1 LKSTFSKKER
11 SALNLLFWP
20 FGIGAMST
28 ATRFPEIRDQLN
40 INNGTFG
47 TYLSLGAIG
56 GVVAFILVGHL
67 VHSVGVKPIVFLAA
81 TGLFVSLGVVPHI
94 QNAIYW
100 LVINILIA
108 FFWVSFHIA
117 NNAQAIHRQEEVG
130 ELILPKLHGL
140 WSLGALLTSI
150 LAIVITPYVTLAWH
164 IGIVVVSMWVLTML
178 GVVKS
183 TPYFIKKNEEA
194 DAFPNLSP
202 IGIAKT
208 FKFQPIIVLAMV
220 LAMQIE
226 FSIQDWSAIYAKDT
240 INMSASSSIYGYAVF
255 ISAMIILRFNAR
267 KLAARWSERELIT
280 KLPILGGVG
289 FAVCISLGT
298 WLSETNRILGFIV
311 ALVGF
316 ALAGFGSSILAPTIF
331 AISFRKTSLPSSVV
345 VAQLGLTQTIATF
358 IAKVIIAWVAQATSV
373 TVALMIPALMLLA
386 TAKFANLGKDTKD

>member
-1 LKSTFSKKER
+1 
-11 SALNLLFWP
+11 
-20 FGIGAMST
+20 MST

-56 GVVAFILVGHL
+56 GVISFILVGHL
-67 VHSVGVKPIVFLAA
+67 VHSVGVKPIVLLAA
-81 TGLFVSLGVVPHI
+81 TGLFLSLGVVPHI
-94 QNAIYW
+94 QSPILW
-100 LVINILIA
+100 LIINILIA

-164 IGIVVVSMWVLTML
+164 IGIVVSIMWALTMY
-178 GVVKS
+178 GIMKS

-208 FKFQPIIVLAMV
+208 FKFQPVIVLAMV
-220 LAMQIE
+220 LAMQVE

-240 INMSASSSIYGYAVF
+240 IKMSASSSIYGYAVF
-255 ISAMIILRFNAR
+255 ISAMIVLRFNAK

-298 WLSETNRILGFIV
+298 WISESNRNLGFLV

-345 VAQLGLTQTIATF
+345 VAQIGLTQTIATF

-373 TVALMIPALMLLA
+373 TIALMIPALMLLA
-386 TAKFANLGKDTKD
+386 TTKFSHLGKESKD

>member
-1 LKSTFSKKER
+1 
-11 SALNLLFWP
+11 
-20 FGIGAMST
+20 MST

-56 GVVAFILVGHL
+56 GVISFILVGHL
-67 VHSVGVKPIVFLAA
+67 VHSIGVKPIVLVSAS
-81 TGLFVSLGVVPHI
+81 GLFLSIGLVPHI
-94 QNAIYW
+94 QRPIYW
-100 LVINILIA
+100 LVLSILIA

-140 WSLGALLTSI
+140 WSLGALITSI
-150 LAIVITPYVTLAWH
+150 LAIAITPYVSLAWH
-164 IGIVVVSMWVLTML
+164 IDVVVIVMWALTMY
-178 GVVKS
+178 GIIKS

-194 DAFPNLSP
+194 DSFPNLSP

-208 FKFQPIIVLAMV
+208 FKFQPVIVIAMV
-220 LAMQIE
+220 LAMQTE
-226 FSIQDWSAIYAKDT
+226 FSIQDWSAIYVKDSLK
-240 INMSASSSIYGYAVF
+240 MSASTSIWGYAVF
-255 ISAMIILRFNAR
+255 ISAMIILRFNAKR
-267 KLAARWSERELIT
+267 MAAKWSERELIT

-298 WLSETNRILGFIV
+298 WISETNRVLGFIV

-316 ALAGFGSSILAPTIF
+316 ALAGFGSSILAPTLF

-345 VAQLGLTQTIATF
+345 VAQIGLTQTISTF

-386 TAKFANLGKDTKD
+386 TTKFSHLGKDTKD

>member
-1 LKSTFSKKER
+1 
-11 SALNLLFWP
+11 
-20 FGIGAMST
+20 MST
-28 ATRFPEIRDQLN
+28 ATRFPEIRDQLD

-56 GVVAFILVGHL
+56 GVISFILVGHL
-67 VHSVGVKPIVFLAA
+67 VHSIGVKPIVSFSA
-81 TGLFVSLGVVPHI
+81 TGLFLSIGLVPHI
-94 QNAIYW
+94 QKPIYW
-100 LVINILIA
+100 LVLSILTA

-140 WSLGALLTSI
+140 WSLGALITSI
-150 LAIVITPYVTLAWH
+150 LAIAITPYVTLAWH
-164 IGIVVVSMWVLTML
+164 IDVVVIAMWALTMY
-178 GVVKS
+178 GIIKS

-208 FKFQPIIVLAMV
+208 FKFQPVIVIAMV
-220 LAMQIE
+220 LAMQTE
-226 FSIQDWSAIYAKDT
+226 FSIQDWSAIYVKDSLK
-240 INMSASSSIYGYAVF
+240 MSASTSIWGYAVF
-255 ISAMIILRFNAR
+255 ISAMIILRFNAKR
-267 KLAARWSERELIT
+267 MVAKWSERELIT

-289 FAVCISLGT
+289 FAVCILLGT

-386 TAKFANLGKDTKD
+386 TTKFSHLGKDTKD

>member
-1 LKSTFSKKER
+1 LKTTFSKQER
-11 SALNLLFWP
+11 RALNLLFWP

-56 GVVAFILVGHL
+56 GVISFILVGHL

-81 TGLFVSLGVVPHI
+81 TGLFVSLGLVPHI
-94 QNAIYW
+94 QNPIIW
-100 LVINILIA
+100 LIVNILIA

-140 WSLGALLTSI
+140 WSLGALITSI

-164 IGIVVVSMWVLTML
+164 IDVVVSIMWAFTMF
-178 GVVKS
+178 GIIKS

-202 IGIAKT
+202 IGIART
-208 FKFQPIIVLAMV
+208 FKFQPVIVIAMV
-220 LAMQIE
+220 LAMQTE
-226 FSIQDWSAIYAKDT
+226 FSTQDWSAIYVKDSLK
-240 INMSASSSIYGYAVF
+240 MSASTSIWGYAVF
-255 ISAMIILRFNAR
+255 ISAMIILRFNAKR
-267 KLAARWSERELIT
+267 MAAKWSERELLT

-298 WLSETNRILGFIV
+298 WLSGSNRILGFVV

-358 IAKVIIAWVAQATSV
+358 LAKVVISWVAQATSV
-373 TVALMIPALMLLA
+373 TVALMIPALMLIA
-386 TAKFANLGKDTKD
+386 TTKFANLGKESKD

>member
-1 LKSTFSKKER
+1 
-11 SALNLLFWP
+11 
-20 FGIGAMST
+20 MST

-56 GVVAFILVGHL
+56 GVISFILVGHL
-67 VHSVGVKPIVFLAA
+67 VHSIGVKPIVFFSA
-81 TGLFVSLGVVPHI
+81 TGLFLSIGLVPHI
-94 QNAIYW
+94 QKPIYW
-100 LVINILIA
+100 LALSILTA

-140 WSLGALLTSI
+140 WSLGALITSI
-150 LAIVITPYVTLAWH
+150 LAIAITPYVTLAWH
-164 IGIVVVSMWVLTML
+164 IDVVVIAMWALTMY
-178 GVVKS
+178 GIIKS

-208 FKFQPIIVLAMV
+208 FKFQPVIVIAMV
-220 LAMQIE
+220 LAMQTE
-226 FSIQDWSAIYAKDT
+226 FSIQDWSAIYVKDSLK
-240 INMSASSSIYGYAVF
+240 MSASTSIWGYAVF
-255 ISAMIILRFNAR
+255 ISAMIILRFNAKR
-267 KLAARWSERELIT
+267 MAAKWSERELIT

-358 IAKVIIAWVAQATSV
+358 IAKVVIAWVAQATSV

-386 TAKFANLGKDTKD
+386 TTKFSHLGKDTKD

>member
-1 LKSTFSKKER
+1 
-11 SALNLLFWP
+11 
-20 FGIGAMST
+20 MST

-56 GVVAFILVGHL
+56 GVISFILVGHL

-81 TGLFVSLGVVPHI
+81 TGLFVSLGLVPHI
-94 QNAIYW
+94 QNPIIW
-100 LVINILIA
+100 LIVNILIA

-140 WSLGALLTSI
+140 WSLGALITSI

-164 IGIVVVSMWVLTML
+164 IDVVVSIMWAFTMF
-178 GVVKS
+178 GIIKS

-202 IGIAKT
+202 IGIART
-208 FKFQPIIVLAMV
+208 FQFQPVIVIAMV
-220 LAMQIE
+220 LAMQTE
-226 FSIQDWSAIYAKDT
+226 FSTQDWSAIYVKDSLK
-240 INMSASSSIYGYAVF
+240 MSASTSIWGYAVF
-255 ISAMIILRFNAR
+255 ISAMIILRFNAKR
-267 KLAARWSERELIT
+267 MAAKWSERELLT

-298 WLSETNRILGFIV
+298 WLSGSNRILGFVV

-358 IAKVIIAWVAQATSV
+358 LAKVVISWVAQATSV
-373 TVALMIPALMLLA
+373 TVALMIPALMLIA
-386 TAKFANLGKDTKD
+386 TTKFANLGKESKE

>member
-1 LKSTFSKKER
+1 
-11 SALNLLFWP
+11 
-20 FGIGAMST
+20 MST

-56 GVVAFILVGHL
+56 GVISFILVGHL
-67 VHSVGVKPIVFLAA
+67 VHSIGVKPIVSFSA
-81 TGLFVSLGVVPHI
+81 TGLFLSIGLVPHI
-94 QNAIYW
+94 QKPIYW
-100 LVINILIA
+100 LVLSILTA

-140 WSLGALLTSI
+140 WSLGALITSI
-150 LAIVITPYVTLAWH
+150 LAIAITPYVTLAWH
-164 IGIVVVSMWVLTML
+164 IDVLVTIMWALTMY
-178 GVVKS
+178 GIIKS

-208 FKFQPIIVLAMV
+208 FKFQPVIVIAMV
-220 LAMQIE
+220 LAMQTE
-226 FSIQDWSAIYAKDT
+226 FSIQDWSAIYVKDSLK
-240 INMSASSSIYGYAVF
+240 MSASTSIWGYAVF
-255 ISAMIILRFNAR
+255 ISAMIILRFNAKR
-267 KLAARWSERELIT
+267 MVAKWSERELIT

-289 FAVCISLGT
+289 FAVCILLGT

-386 TAKFANLGKDTKD
+386 TTKFSHLGKDTKD

>member
-1 LKSTFSKKER
+1 
-11 SALNLLFWP
+11 
-20 FGIGAMST
+20 MST
-28 ATRFPEIRDQLN
+28 ATRFPEIRDQLG

-67 VHSVGVKPIVFLAA
+67 VHSIGVKPIVTIAA
-81 TGLFVSLGVVPHI
+81 TGLFVSLGLVPHI
-94 QNAIYW
+94 QSPILW

-164 IGIVVVSMWVLTML
+164 IGVVVAIMWAFTMY

-226 FSIQDWSAIYAKDT
+226 FAIQDWSAIYAKDT

-255 ISAMIILRFNAR
+255 IGAMIILRFNAK

-298 WLSETNRILGFIV
+298 WISESNRILGFII

>member
-1 LKSTFSKKER
+1 
-11 SALNLLFWP
+11 
-20 FGIGAMST
+20 MST

-226 FSIQDWSAIYAKDT
+226 FAIQDWSAIYAKDT

-255 ISAMIILRFNAR
+255 ISAMIILRFNAK

-345 VAQLGLTQTIATF
+345 VAQLGLTQTIATL

-386 TAKFANLGKDTKD
+386 TAKFANLGRETKD

>member
-1 LKSTFSKKER
+1 
-11 SALNLLFWP
+11 
-20 FGIGAMST
+20 MST

-56 GVVAFILVGHL
+56 GVIAFILVGHL
-67 VHSVGVKPIVFLAA
+67 VHSIGVRPIIFISA
-81 TGLFVSLGVVPHI
+81 TGLFLSLGLVPHI
-94 QNAIYW
+94 QNAIFW
-100 LVINILIA
+100 LFVNILIA

-140 WSLGALLTSI
+140 WSLGALMTSI

-164 IGIVVVSMWVLTML
+164 IDVVVTIMWALTMY
-178 GVVKS
+178 GVIKS
-183 TPYFIKKNEEA
+183 TPYFIEKNEEA

-202 IGIAKT
+202 FKIAKT
-208 FKFQPIIVLAMV
+208 FKFQPVIVVAMV
-220 LAMQIE
+220 FAMQTE

-240 INMSASSSIYGYAVF
+240 IKMSSSSSIYGYAVF
-255 ISAMIILRFNAR
+255 ISAMIVLRFNA
-267 KLAARWSERELIT
+267 KWMAAKWSERELIT

-298 WLSETNRILGFIV
+298 WISQSNRVLGFIV
-311 ALVGF
+311 AMVGF
-316 ALAGFGSSILAPTIF
+316 ALAGFGSSILAPTLF

-345 VAQLGLTQTIATF
+345 VAQIGLTQTIATF

-386 TAKFANLGKDTKD
+386 TTKFAHLGKETKD

>member
-1 LKSTFSKKER
+1 
-11 SALNLLFWP
+11 
-20 FGIGAMST
+20 MST
-28 ATRFPEIRDQLN
+28 ATRFPEIRDQLD

-56 GVVAFILVGHL
+56 GVISFILVGHL
-67 VHSVGVKPIVFLAA
+67 VHSIGVKPIVSFSA
-81 TGLFVSLGVVPHI
+81 TGLFLSIGLVPHI
-94 QNAIYW
+94 QKPIYW
-100 LVINILIA
+100 LVLSILTA

-140 WSLGALLTSI
+140 WSLGALITSI
-150 LAIVITPYVTLAWH
+150 LAIAITPYVTLAWH
-164 IGIVVVSMWVLTML
+164 IDVVVIAMWALTMY
-178 GVVKS
+178 GIIKS

-208 FKFQPIIVLAMV
+208 FKFQPVIVIAMV
-220 LAMQIE
+220 LAMQTE
-226 FSIQDWSAIYAKDT
+226 FSIQDWSAIYVKDSLK
-240 INMSASSSIYGYAVF
+240 MSASTSIWGYAVF
-255 ISAMIILRFNAR
+255 ISAMIILRFNAKR
-267 KLAARWSERELIT
+267 MAAKWSERELIT

-386 TAKFANLGKDTKD
+386 TTKFSHLGKDSKD

>member
-1 LKSTFSKKER
+1 
-11 SALNLLFWP
+11 
-20 FGIGAMST
+20 MST

-56 GVVAFILVGHL
+56 GVISFILVGHL
-67 VHSVGVKPIVFLAA
+67 VHSIGVKPIVFFSA
-81 TGLFVSLGVVPHI
+81 TGLFLSIGLVPHI
-94 QNAIYW
+94 QKPIYW
-100 LVINILIA
+100 LVLSILTA

-140 WSLGALLTSI
+140 WSLGALITSI
-150 LAIVITPYVTLAWH
+150 LAIAITPYVTLAWH
-164 IGIVVVSMWVLTML
+164 IDVVVIAMWALTIY
-178 GVVKS
+178 GIIKS

-208 FKFQPIIVLAMV
+208 FKFQPVIVIAMV
-220 LAMQIE
+220 LAMQTE
-226 FSIQDWSAIYAKDT
+226 FSIQDWSAIYVKDSLK
-240 INMSASSSIYGYAVF
+240 MSASTSIWGYAVF
-255 ISAMIILRFNAR
+255 ISAMIILRFNAKR
-267 KLAARWSERELIT
+267 MVAKWSERELIT

-289 FAVCISLGT
+289 FAVCILLGT

-386 TAKFANLGKDTKD
+386 TTKFSHLGKDTKD

>member
-1 LKSTFSKKER
+1 LKTTFSKQER
-11 SALNLLFWP
+11 RALNLLFWP

-28 ATRFPEIRDQLN
+28 ATRFPEIRDQLD

-56 GVVAFILVGHL
+56 GVISFILVGHL
-67 VHSVGVKPIVFLAA
+67 VHSIGVKPIVVFAA
-81 TGLFVSLGVVPHI
+81 TGLFLALGLVPHI
-94 QNAIYW
+94 QSPILW

-140 WSLGALLTSI
+140 WSLGALITSI

-164 IGIVVVSMWVLTML
+164 IDVLVTIMWALTMY
-178 GVVKS
+178 GVFKS

-255 ISAMIILRFNAR
+255 ISAMIILRFNAK

-386 TAKFANLGKDTKD
+386 TAKFANLGKETKD

>member
-183 TPYFIKKNEEA
+183 TPYFIKKDVEA

-226 FSIQDWSAIYAKDT
+226 FAIQDWSAIYAKDT

-255 ISAMIILRFNAR
+255 ISAMIILRFNAK

>member
-1 LKSTFSKKER
+1 MKTTFSKQER
-11 SALNLLFWP
+11 RALNLLFWP

-28 ATRFPEIRDQLN
+28 ATRFPEIRDQLD

-56 GVVAFILVGHL
+56 GVISFILVGHL
-67 VHSVGVKPIVFLAA
+67 VHSIGVKPIVSFSA
-81 TGLFVSLGVVPHI
+81 TGLFLSIGLVPHI
-94 QNAIYW
+94 QKPIYW
-100 LVINILIA
+100 LVLSILTA

-140 WSLGALLTSI
+140 WSLGALITSI

-164 IGIVVVSMWVLTML
+164 IDVLVTIMWALTMY
-178 GVVKS
+178 GVFKS

-208 FKFQPIIVLAMV
+208 FKFQPVIVIAMV
-220 LAMQIE
+220 LAMQTE
-226 FSIQDWSAIYAKDT
+226 FSIQDWSAIYVKDSLK
-240 INMSASSSIYGYAVF
+240 MSASTSIWGYAVF
-255 ISAMIILRFNAR
+255 ISAMIILRFNAKR
-267 KLAARWSERELIT
+267 MVAKWSERELIT

-289 FAVCISLGT
+289 FAVCILLGT

-386 TAKFANLGKDTKD
+386 TTKFSHLGKDTKD

>member
-1 LKSTFSKKER
+1 
-11 SALNLLFWP
+11 
-20 FGIGAMST
+20 MST
-28 ATRFPEIRDQLN
+28 ATRFPEIRDQLG

-67 VHSVGVKPIVFLAA
+67 VHSIGVKPIVAIAA
-81 TGLFVSLGVVPHI
+81 TGLFVSLGLVPHI
-94 QNAIYW
+94 QSPILW

-164 IGIVVVSMWVLTML
+164 IGVVVAIMWAFTMY
-178 GVVKS
+178 GVVES
-183 TPYFIKKNEEA
+183 TPYFIKKNEES

-226 FSIQDWSAIYAKDT
+226 FAIQDWSAIYAKDT

-255 ISAMIILRFNAR
+255 ISAMIILRFNAK

-298 WLSETNRILGFIV
+298 WISESNRILGFII

-386 TAKFANLGKDTKD
+386 TAKFANLGKDTKG

>member
-1 LKSTFSKKER
+1 
-11 SALNLLFWP
+11 
-20 FGIGAMST
+20 MST

-56 GVVAFILVGHL
+56 GVIAFILVGHL
-67 VHSVGVKPIVFLAA
+67 VHSIGVRPIIFISA
-81 TGLFVSLGVVPHI
+81 TGLFLSLGLVPHI
-94 QNAIYW
+94 QNAIFW
-100 LVINILIA
+100 LFVNILIA

-140 WSLGALLTSI
+140 WSLGALMTSI

-164 IGIVVVSMWVLTML
+164 IDVVVTIMWALTMY
-178 GVVKS
+178 GVIKS
-183 TPYFIKKNEEA
+183 TPYFIEKNEEA

-202 IGIAKT
+202 FKIAKT
-208 FKFQPIIVLAMV
+208 FKFQPVIVVAMV
-220 LAMQIE
+220 FAMQTE
-226 FSIQDWSAIYAKDT
+226 FSIQDWSAIYVKDSLK
-240 INMSASSSIYGYAVF
+240 MSASTSIWGYAVF
-255 ISAMIILRFNAR
+255 ISAMIILRFNA
-267 KLAARWSERELIT
+267 KWMATKWSERELLT
-280 KLPILGGVG
+280 KLPVLGGVG

-298 WLSETNRILGFIV
+298 WISQSNRVLGFIV

-358 IAKVIIAWVAQATSV
+358 LAKVVISWVAQATSV

-386 TAKFANLGKDTKD
+386 TAKCANLGKATKD

>member
-1 LKSTFSKKER
+1 
-11 SALNLLFWP
+11 
-20 FGIGAMST
+20 MST

-56 GVVAFILVGHL
+56 GVISFILVGHL
-67 VHSVGVKPIVFLAA
+67 VHSIGVKPIVFFSA
-81 TGLFVSLGVVPHI
+81 TGLFLSIGLVPHI
-94 QNAIYW
+94 QKPIYW
-100 LVINILIA
+100 LVLSILTA

-140 WSLGALLTSI
+140 WSLGALITSI

-164 IGIVVVSMWVLTML
+164 IDVVVIAMWALTMY
-178 GVVKS
+178 GIIKS

-208 FKFQPIIVLAMV
+208 FKFQPVIVIAMV
-220 LAMQIE
+220 LAMQTE
-226 FSIQDWSAIYAKDT
+226 FSIQDWSAIYVKDSLK
-240 INMSASSSIYGYAVF
+240 MSASTSIWGYAVF
-255 ISAMIILRFNAR
+255 ISAMIILRFNAKR
-267 KLAARWSERELIT
+267 MVAKWSERELIT

-289 FAVCISLGT
+289 FAVCILLGT

-386 TAKFANLGKDTKD
+386 TTKFSHLGKDTKD

>member
-1 LKSTFSKKER
+1 
-11 SALNLLFWP
+11 
-20 FGIGAMST
+20 MST

-56 GVVAFILVGHL
+56 GVISFILVGHL
-67 VHSVGVKPIVFLAA
+67 VHSIGVKPIVSFSA
-81 TGLFVSLGVVPHI
+81 TGLFLSIGLVPHI
-94 QNAIYW
+94 QKPIYW
-100 LVINILIA
+100 LVLSILTA

-140 WSLGALLTSI
+140 WSLGALITSI

-164 IGIVVVSMWVLTML
+164 IDVLVTIMWALTMY
-178 GVVKS
+178 GVFKS

-208 FKFQPIIVLAMV
+208 FKFQPVIVIAMV
-220 LAMQIE
+220 LAMQTE
-226 FSIQDWSAIYAKDT
+226 FSIQDWSAIYVKDSLK
-240 INMSASSSIYGYAVF
+240 MSASTSIWGYAVF
-255 ISAMIILRFNAR
+255 ISAMIILRFNAKR
-267 KLAARWSERELIT
+267 MAAKWSERELIT

-289 FAVCISLGT
+289 FAVCILLGT

-386 TAKFANLGKDTKD
+386 TTKFSHLGKDTKD

>member
-1 LKSTFSKKER
+1 
-11 SALNLLFWP
+11 
-20 FGIGAMST
+20 MST
-28 ATRFPEIRDQLN
+28 ATRFPEIRDQLD

-56 GVVAFILVGHL
+56 GVISFILVGHL
-67 VHSVGVKPIVFLAA
+67 VHSIGVKPIVFFSA
-81 TGLFVSLGVVPHI
+81 TGLFLSIGLVPHI
-94 QNAIYW
+94 QKPIYW
-100 LVINILIA
+100 LVLSILTA

-140 WSLGALLTSI
+140 WSLGALITSI
-150 LAIVITPYVTLAWH
+150 LAIAITPYVTLAWH
-164 IGIVVVSMWVLTML
+164 IDVVVIAMWALTMY
-178 GVVKS
+178 GIIKS

-208 FKFQPIIVLAMV
+208 FKFQPVIVIAMV
-220 LAMQIE
+220 LAMQTE
-226 FSIQDWSAIYAKDT
+226 FSIQDWSAIYVKDSLK
-240 INMSASSSIYGYAVF
+240 MSASTSIWGYAVF
-255 ISAMIILRFNAR
+255 ISAMIILRFNAKR
-267 KLAARWSERELIT
+267 MVAKWSERELIT

-289 FAVCISLGT
+289 FAVCILLGT

-386 TAKFANLGKDTKD
+386 TTKFSHLGKDSKD

>member
-1 LKSTFSKKER
+1 
-11 SALNLLFWP
+11 
-20 FGIGAMST
+20 MST
-28 ATRFPEIRDQLN
+28 ATRFPEIRDQLD

-56 GVVAFILVGHL
+56 GVISFILVGHL
-67 VHSVGVKPIVFLAA
+67 VHSIGVKPIVVIAA
-81 TGLFVSLGVVPHI
+81 TGLFLSLGLVPHI
-94 QNAIYW
+94 QSPILW
-100 LVINILIA
+100 LVINIMIA

-140 WSLGALLTSI
+140 WSLGALITSI

-164 IGIVVVSMWVLTML
+164 IDVLVTIMWALTMY
-178 GVVKS
+178 GVFKS

-255 ISAMIILRFNAR
+255 ISAMIILRFNAK

-386 TAKFANLGKDTKD
+386 TAKFANLGKETKD

>member
-1 LKSTFSKKER
+1 
-11 SALNLLFWP
+11 
-20 FGIGAMST
+20 MST
-28 ATRFPEIRDQLN
+28 ATRFPEIRDQLD

-56 GVVAFILVGHL
+56 GVISFILVGHL
-67 VHSVGVKPIVFLAA
+67 VHSIGVKPIVFFSA
-81 TGLFVSLGVVPHI
+81 TGLFLSIGLVPHI
-94 QNAIYW
+94 QKPIYW
-100 LVINILIA
+100 LVLSILTA

-140 WSLGALLTSI
+140 WSLGALITSI

-164 IGIVVVSMWVLTML
+164 IDVLVTIMWALTMY
-178 GVVKS
+178 GIIKS

-208 FKFQPIIVLAMV
+208 FKFQPVIVIAMV
-220 LAMQIE
+220 LAMQTE
-226 FSIQDWSAIYAKDT
+226 FSIQDWSAIYVKDSLK
-240 INMSASSSIYGYAVF
+240 MSASTSIWGYAVF
-255 ISAMIILRFNAR
+255 ISAMIILRFNAKR
-267 KLAARWSERELIT
+267 MVAKWSERELIT

-289 FAVCISLGT
+289 FAVCILLGT

-386 TAKFANLGKDTKD
+386 TTKFSHLGKDTKD

>member
-1 LKSTFSKKER
+1 
-11 SALNLLFWP
+11 
-20 FGIGAMST
+20 MST
-28 ATRFPEIRDQLN
+28 ATRFPEIRDQLD

-56 GVVAFILVGHL
+56 GVISFILVGHL
-67 VHSVGVKPIVFLAA
+67 VHSIGVKPIVFFSA
-81 TGLFVSLGVVPHI
+81 TGLFLSIGLVPHI
-94 QNAIYW
+94 QKPIYW
-100 LVINILIA
+100 LVLSILTA

-140 WSLGALLTSI
+140 WSLGALITSI
-150 LAIVITPYVTLAWH
+150 LAIAITPYVTLAWH
-164 IGIVVVSMWVLTML
+164 IDVVVIAMWALTMY
-178 GVVKS
+178 GIVKS

-208 FKFQPIIVLAMV
+208 FKFQPVIVIAMV
-220 LAMQIE
+220 LAMQTE
-226 FSIQDWSAIYAKDT
+226 FSIQDWSAIYVKDSL
-240 INMSASSSIYGYAVF
+240 NMSASSSIYGYAVF
-255 ISAMIILRFNAR
+255 ISAMIILRFNAK

-386 TAKFANLGKDTKD
+386 TTKFSHLGKDTKD

>member
-1 LKSTFSKKER
+1 
-11 SALNLLFWP
+11 
-20 FGIGAMST
+20 
-28 ATRFPEIRDQLN
+28 
-40 INNGTFG
+40 
-47 TYLSLGAIG
+47 
-56 GVVAFILVGHL
+56 
-67 VHSVGVKPIVFLAA
+67 
-81 TGLFVSLGVVPHI
+81 
-94 QNAIYW
+94 
-100 LVINILIA
+100 
-108 FFWVSFHIA
+108 
-117 NNAQAIHRQEEVG
+117 
-130 ELILPKLHGL
+130 
-140 WSLGALLTSI
+140 
-150 LAIVITPYVTLAWH
+150 
-164 IGIVVVSMWVLTML
+164 
-178 GVVKS
+178 
-183 TPYFIKKNEEA
+183 
-194 DAFPNLSP
+194 
-202 IGIAKT
+202 
-208 FKFQPIIVLAMV
+208 MV

-226 FSIQDWSAIYAKDT
+226 FAIQDWSAIYAKDT

-255 ISAMIILRFNAR
+255 ISAMIILRFNAK

-298 WLSETNRILGFIV
+298 WLSESNQILGFIV

>member
-1 LKSTFSKKER
+1 
-11 SALNLLFWP
+11 
-20 FGIGAMST
+20 MST

-56 GVVAFILVGHL
+56 GVISFILVGHL

-81 TGLFVSLGVVPHI
+81 TGLFVSLGLVPHI
-94 QNAIYW
+94 QNPIIW
-100 LVINILIA
+100 LIVNILIA

-140 WSLGALLTSI
+140 WSLGALITSI

-164 IGIVVVSMWVLTML
+164 IDVVVSIMWAFTMF
-178 GVVKS
+178 GIIKS

-202 IGIAKT
+202 IGIART
-208 FKFQPIIVLAMV
+208 FKFQPVIVIAMV
-220 LAMQIE
+220 LAMQTE
-226 FSIQDWSAIYAKDT
+226 FSTQDWSAIYVKDSLK
-240 INMSASSSIYGYAVF
+240 MSASTSIWGYAVF
-255 ISAMIILRFNAR
+255 ISAMIILRFNAKR
-267 KLAARWSERELIT
+267 MAAKWSERELLT

-298 WLSETNRILGFIV
+298 WLSGSNRILGFVV

-331 AISFRKTSLPSSVV
+331 AISFRKTLFPSSVV

-358 IAKVIIAWVAQATSV
+358 LAKVVISWVAQATSV
-373 TVALMIPALMLLA
+373 TVALMIPALMLIA
-386 TAKFANLGKDTKD
+386 TTKFANLGKESKD

>member
-1 LKSTFSKKER
+1 
-11 SALNLLFWP
+11 
-20 FGIGAMST
+20 MST
-28 ATRFPEIRDQLN
+28 ATRFPEIRDQLD

-56 GVVAFILVGHL
+56 GVISFILVGHL
-67 VHSVGVKPIVFLAA
+67 VHSIGVKPIVFFSA
-81 TGLFVSLGVVPHI
+81 TGLFLSIGLVPHI
-94 QNAIYW
+94 QKPIYW
-100 LVINILIA
+100 LVLSILTA

-140 WSLGALLTSI
+140 WSLGALITSI
-150 LAIVITPYVTLAWH
+150 LAIAITPYVTLAWH
-164 IGIVVVSMWVLTML
+164 IDVVVTIMWALTMY
-178 GVVKS
+178 GVFKS

-208 FKFQPIIVLAMV
+208 FKFQPVIVIAMV
-220 LAMQIE
+220 LAMQTE
-226 FSIQDWSAIYAKDT
+226 FSIQDWSAIYVKDSLK
-240 INMSASSSIYGYAVF
+240 MSASTSIWGYAVF
-255 ISAMIILRFNAR
+255 ISAMIILRFNAKR
-267 KLAARWSERELIT
+267 MAAKWSERELIT

-298 WLSETNRILGFIV
+298 WISETNRVLGFIV

-316 ALAGFGSSILAPTIF
+316 ALAGFGSSILAPTLF

-345 VAQLGLTQTIATF
+345 VAQIGLTQTISTF

-386 TAKFANLGKDTKD
+386 TTKFSHLGKDTKD

>member
-1 LKSTFSKKER
+1 MKTTFSKQER
-11 SALNLLFWP
+11 RALNLLFWP

-28 ATRFPEIRDQLN
+28 ATRFPEIRDQLD

-56 GVVAFILVGHL
+56 GVISFILVGHL
-67 VHSVGVKPIVFLAA
+67 VHSIGVKPIVSFSA
-81 TGLFVSLGVVPHI
+81 TGLFLSIGLVPHI
-94 QNAIYW
+94 QKPIYW
-100 LVINILIA
+100 LVLSILTA

-140 WSLGALLTSI
+140 WSLGALITSI
-150 LAIVITPYVTLAWH
+150 LAIAITPYVTLAWH
-164 IGIVVVSMWVLTML
+164 IDVVVIAMWALTMY
-178 GVVKS
+178 GIIKS

-208 FKFQPIIVLAMV
+208 FKFQPVIVIAMV
-220 LAMQIE
+220 LAMQTE
-226 FSIQDWSAIYAKDT
+226 FSIQDWSAIYVKDSLK
-240 INMSASSSIYGYAVF
+240 MSASTSIWGYAVF
-255 ISAMIILRFNAR
+255 ISAMIILRFNAKR
-267 KLAARWSERELIT
+267 MVAKWSERELIT

-386 TAKFANLGKDTKD
+386 TTKFSHLGKDSKD

>member
-1 LKSTFSKKER
+1 
-11 SALNLLFWP
+11 
-20 FGIGAMST
+20 MST

-56 GVVAFILVGHL
+56 GVISFILVGHL
-67 VHSVGVKPIVFLAA
+67 VHSIGVKPIVSFSA
-81 TGLFVSLGVVPHI
+81 TGLFLSIGLVPHI
-94 QNAIYW
+94 QKPIYW
-100 LVINILIA
+100 LVLSILTA

-140 WSLGALLTSI
+140 WSLGALITSI
-150 LAIVITPYVTLAWH
+150 LAIAITPYVTLAWH
-164 IGIVVVSMWVLTML
+164 IDVVVIAMWALTMY
-178 GVVKS
+178 GIIKS

-208 FKFQPIIVLAMV
+208 FKFQPVIVIAMV
-220 LAMQIE
+220 LAMQTE
-226 FSIQDWSAIYAKDT
+226 FSIQDWSAIYVKDSLK
-240 INMSASSSIYGYAVF
+240 MSASTSIWGYAVF
-255 ISAMIILRFNAR
+255 ISAMIILRFNAKR
-267 KLAARWSERELIT
+267 MAAKWSERELIT

-386 TAKFANLGKDTKD
+386 TTKFSHLGKDTKD

>member
-1 LKSTFSKKER
+1 
-11 SALNLLFWP
+11 
-20 FGIGAMST
+20 MST
-28 ATRFPEIRDQLN
+28 ATRFPEIRDQLG

-56 GVVAFILVGHL
+56 GVISFILVGHL
-67 VHSVGVKPIVFLAA
+67 VHSIGVKPIVTMAA
-81 TGLFVSLGVVPHI
+81 TGLFASIGLVPHI
-94 QNAIYW
+94 QNPIFW
-100 LVINILIA
+100 LVVNILIA

-140 WSLGALLTSI
+140 WSLGALVTSI
-150 LAIVITPYVTLAWH
+150 LAIAITPYVTLAWH
-164 IGIVVVSMWVLTML
+164 IDVVVIIMWALTML
-178 GVVKS
+178 GIFKS
-183 TPYFIKKNEEA
+183 TPFFIKKNEEA

-255 ISAMIILRFNAR
+255 ISAMIILRFNAK

-298 WLSETNRILGFIV
+298 WISDSNRILGFIV
-311 ALVGF
+311 SLIGF

-386 TAKFANLGKDTKD
+386 TTKFAYLGKETKD

>member
-1 LKSTFSKKER
+1 
-11 SALNLLFWP
+11 
-20 FGIGAMST
+20 MST
-28 ATRFPEIRDQLN
+28 ATRFPEIRDQLG

-67 VHSVGVKPIVFLAA
+67 VHSIGVKPIVTIAA
-81 TGLFVSLGVVPHI
+81 TGLFVSLGLVPHI
-94 QNAIYW
+94 QSPILW

-164 IGIVVVSMWVLTML
+164 IGVVVAIMWAFTMY

-226 FSIQDWSAIYAKDT
+226 FAIQDWSAIYAKDT

-255 ISAMIILRFNAR
+255 ISAMIILRFNAK

-298 WLSETNRILGFIV
+298 WISESNRILGFII

>member
-1 LKSTFSKKER
+1 
-11 SALNLLFWP
+11 
-20 FGIGAMST
+20 MST
-28 ATRFPEIRDQLN
+28 ATRFPEIRDQLG

-67 VHSVGVKPIVFLAA
+67 VHSIGVKPIVTIAA
-81 TGLFVSLGVVPHI
+81 TGLFVSLGLVPHI
-94 QNAIYW
+94 QSPILW

-117 NNAQAIHRQEEVG
+117 NNAQAIHRQEEIG

-164 IGIVVVSMWVLTML
+164 IGVVVAIMWAFTMY
-178 GVVKS
+178 GVVES

-226 FSIQDWSAIYAKDT
+226 FAIQDWSAIYAKDT

-255 ISAMIILRFNAR
+255 IRAMIILRFNAK

-298 WLSETNRILGFIV
+298 WISESNRILGFIV